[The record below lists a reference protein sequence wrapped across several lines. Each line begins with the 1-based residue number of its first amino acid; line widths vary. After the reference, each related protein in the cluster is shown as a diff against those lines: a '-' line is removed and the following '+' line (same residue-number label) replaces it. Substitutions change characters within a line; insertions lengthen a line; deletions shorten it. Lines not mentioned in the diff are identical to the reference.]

1 MRRFFAWTHS
11 ARWLT
16 ALNVLAIVGLCV
28 VSGLMLWDSR
38 VEAAR
43 RMETNARSLLQV
55 LWRDIARNIELYDLS
70 LRAVV
75 DGMKLPAVVD
85 APPDIRQMILFD
97 RAATAE
103 NFGHTLVM
111 DATGR
116 LIISSRTLNVPDV
129 TYGDRDYFRYHATH
143 AEGGLH
149 ISGPVTSRSSGRQV
163 LVLSRRLAHPDGS
176 FAGVV
181 VGSVHLDYFRQL
193 FAAVGEAAPGAIT
206 LLGPDGAI
214 LMREPDPDG
223 LTGRDISRTESYRR
237 IAAARTGSFTGPAM
251 SGDGERHFVFT
262 QVGDLPLRLSLGVP
276 PGTIYAT
283 WWHRALGHGSVVLCL
298 CGIAVLMNL
307 LFRRELRHRQA
318 AERAA
323 AEMNVELARLAL
335 TDGLTGLPNRRRF
348 DEALDRD
355 CRRAARQGHPL
366 SLLMIDAD
374 CFKGYNDRYGHQAG
388 DTVLQRIAESLRAV
402 SSRPCDVGCRFGG
415 EEFALILP
423 ETDAPG
429 ARIVA
434 ERLRALVQ
442 AHRMPHAGN
451 PHGLVTVSIG
461 VAQTLSFGNHDPA
474 QLIAAADTALYAA
487 KNLGRNRVW
496 VAEQGEA
503 VGARVRA

>member
-11 ARWLT
+11 SRWLT
-16 ALNVLAIVGLCV
+16 ALNVLAIVGLCI

-38 VEAAR
+38 VEAGR
-43 RMETNARSLLQV
+43 RMEASSRSLLQV

-103 NFGHTLVM
+103 NFGHTVVT
-111 DATGR
+111 DSTGR
-116 LIISSRTLNVPDV
+116 LIINSRTLEIAKIN
-129 TYGDRDYFRYHATH
+129 YADRAYFQYHATH
-143 AEGGLH
+143 PEGGLH
-149 ISGPVTSRSSGRQV
+149 ISEPLISRSSGHSV
-163 LVLSRRLAHPDGS
+163 LVLSRRLSNPDGS

-193 FAAVGEAAPGAIT
+193 FAAVGDGTLGTIT
-206 LLGPDGAI
+206 LMSPDGAI
-214 LMREPDPDG
+214 LMREPDTDG
-223 LTGRDISRTESYRR
+223 MIGTDISRTESYRR
-237 IAAARTGSFTGPAM
+237 IASAKTGSFTGPAM
-251 SGDGERHFVFT
+251 SGDGERRFVFT
-262 QVGDLPLRLSLGVP
+262 QVGDLPLRLSLAVRP
-276 PGTIYAT
+276 AEVYAS
-283 WWHRALGHGSVVLCL
+283 WWHKALGHGSVVLCL
-298 CGIAVLMNL
+298 CAIAVLMNQ
-307 LFRRELRHRQA
+307 LFRRELQHRQV

-402 SSRPCDVGCRFGG
+402 SSRPCDIGCRFGG

-423 ETDAPG
+423 ETDANG

-434 ERLRALVQ
+434 ERLRELVQ
-442 AHRMPHAGN
+442 AHRMPHDGN
-451 PHGLVTVSIG
+451 PHGVVTVSIG
-461 VAQTLSFGNHDPA
+461 VAQAPATPDPA

-487 KNLGRNRVW
+487 KGLGRNRVW
-496 VAEQGEA
+496 VAEMGGV
-503 VGARVRA
+503 VGVRARA